1 MEGITCELQFLG
13 TGHATVPGCYNTC
26 FVLRAGTDRLSVD
39 AGGGNG
45 ILRQFRRAGLSLG
58 DLPPSWSHTP
68 TRTIFWAFCG
78 LSG

>member
-13 TGHATVPGCYNTC
+13 TGHATVPGCFNTC

-45 ILRQFRRAGLSLG
+45 ILRQFRRAGLSFG
-58 DLPPSWSHTP
+58 DLTAGGFAENIVPDEY
-68 TRTIFWAFCG
+68 F
-78 LSG
+78 LSPIN